1 LSASEI
7 GLELSDFLIELLL
20 LLMNMINSMDA
31 REKSRSFV
39 LVSSRH
45 KRVPVFVMMPIDTFG
60 IDASGCPK
68 IKRLSFL
75 KCFNVP
81 DLYNLTWYEI

>member
-1 LSASEI
+1 
-7 GLELSDFLIELLL
+7 
-20 LLMNMINSMDA
+20 
-31 REKSRSFV
+31 
-39 LVSSRH
+39 
-45 KRVPVFVMMPIDTFG
+45 VMMPIDTFG